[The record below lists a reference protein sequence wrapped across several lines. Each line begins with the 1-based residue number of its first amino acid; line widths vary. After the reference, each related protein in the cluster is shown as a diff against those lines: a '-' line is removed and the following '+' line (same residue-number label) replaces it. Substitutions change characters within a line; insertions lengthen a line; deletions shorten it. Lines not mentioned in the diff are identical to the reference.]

1 MEMKQNKNKKETPAG
16 EKTQEITTK
25 KKSKQ
30 LSFEDLGP
38 YVDKSYI
45 KTKTSKLG
53 ETILYVDDHIVSYI
67 AQRKYGLAFQTLNGD
82 SWKTTRL
89 SKKEQLQKKF
99 DAIER
104 LHNANESVKQAWTQ
118 IVG

>member
-1 MEMKQNKNKKETPAG
+1 MEMKQNKKETPTG

-30 LSFEDLGP
+30 LSFEDLIP
-38 YVDKSYI
+38 YIDKSYI

-53 ETILYVDDHIVSYI
+53 ETILYVDDRIVSYI
-67 AQRKYGLAFQTLNGD
+67 AQRKYGLAFQTINGD
-82 SWKTTRL
+82 SWKTTRIT
-89 SKKEQLQKKF
+89 KKEQLQKKF
-99 DAIER
+99 DAIEQ
-104 LHNANESVKQAWTQ
+104 LHNANESVKQAWNQ